1 MKSQRCCASDPL
13 IKIELEEELKK
24 QLEETPDEESLRNIS
39 RILYSLSHPLRLKI
53 AFLLMKSD
61 HCVCELVMQ
70 TNMKQNLM
78 SHHLAI
84 MKKSGVVDSYMKSK
98 WKFYRINESAVCVLN
113 GIQSNIKKHMN
124 SL

>member
-1 MKSQRCCASDPL
+1 MKNQRCCASDPL

-24 QLEETPDEESLRNIS
+24 QLEETPDEECLKNIS
-39 RILYSLSHPLRLKI
+39 KILYSLSHPLRLKI

-61 HCVCELVMQ
+61 HCVCELVKM

-84 MKKSGVVDSYMKSK
+84 MRKSGVVDSYMKSK
-98 WKFYRINESAVCVLN
+98 WKFYKINEGAVCVLK
-113 GIQSNIKKHMN
+113 GINK
-124 SL
+124 L